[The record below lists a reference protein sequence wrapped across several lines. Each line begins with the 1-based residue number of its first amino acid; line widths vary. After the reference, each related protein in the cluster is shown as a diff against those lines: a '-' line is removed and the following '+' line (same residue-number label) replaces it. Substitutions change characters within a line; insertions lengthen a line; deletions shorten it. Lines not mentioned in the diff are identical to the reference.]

1 MIKKVA
7 VFSTTYD
14 GKKLMNVSCK
24 QLYIFNPNS
33 KYSSPEHYVSNKI
46 LQSISDKDVD
56 MQNCKI
62 HFLHHCTVPRTKIKD
77 FCDANKIKVVR
88 DSSKADYLI
97 FSDQTINKAFERSW
111 YYKLDTIDFI
121 NYLNLGRAYNHIDN
135 EQYDYIIDEI
145 NKSEYKDKV
154 LFDYTFM
161 RVIHEL
167 IRLSSS
173 APLRLSS
180 QGFSC
185 SDDDKIC
192 EIINTLDTN
201 NFVHQDYILQKLNSS
216 NVIDEEVYKSIS
228 SLLESTDE
236 SNQCIAMEIMANSDY
251 NKSAYY
257 LLLLFR
263 DYQSK
268 FFYSKFK
275 NHVNFKALMNYFSL
289 TLNRHLSDD
298 EIISKMKSKK
308 LFTKKYYDI
317 MSVEYVNRINQYMER
332 GHFMFFGIKSKDV
345 FFLNVD
351 IDPEIETEE
360 PCLNLETQM
369 S

>member
-7 VFSTTYD
+7 TFAGVYN
-14 GKKLMNVSCK
+14 GKLMLNVTSNH
-24 QLYIFNPNS
+24 LHIFNPNS
-33 KYSSPEHYVSNKI
+33 KYSNPESYVNEKI
-46 LQSISDKDVD
+46 KQSISDKDIE
-56 MQNCKI
+56 MENCKI
-62 HFLHHCTVPRTKIKD
+62 HFLHHCTVPRNKIKD
-77 FCDANKIKVVR
+77 FCDANKIKVTR

-97 FSDQTINKAFERSW
+97 FSDQTVNKSFSRSW
-111 YYKLDTIDFI
+111 YYKLNTTDFI
-121 NYLNLGRAYNHIDN
+121 NYLNLCRTYSQITN
-135 EQYDYIIDEI
+135 EQYDYIINQID
-145 NKSEYKDKV
+145 SCEYKEKV
-154 LFDYTFM
+154 LFEYAFM
-161 RVIHEL
+161 RL
-167 IRLSSS
+167 INQVLHLSGKAQLKISS
-173 APLRLSS
+173 EGFYYS
-180 QGFSC
+180 Q
-185 SDDDKIC
+185 DDKIC

-201 NFVHQDYILQKLNSS
+201 NFVHQDYILEKLNSS
-216 NVIDEEVYKSIS
+216 NVINEEVYKSLT
-228 SLLESTDE
+228 SLLESTDD
-236 SNQCIAMEIMANSDY
+236 SNECIAMEIMANSDY

-275 NHVNFKALMNYFSL
+275 NHVNFKALMNYFAI

-298 EIISKMKSKK
+298 DIISKMKSKK
-308 LFTKKYYDI
+308 LFTKKYYDL
-317 MSVEYVNRINQYMER
+317 MSKEYINRINQYMER
-332 GHFMFFGIKSKDV
+332 GHFMFFGVKSADA

>member
-7 VFSTTYD
+7 TFSTHYD
-14 GKKLMNVSCK
+14 GKKILNIYCK
-24 QLYIFNPNS
+24 HLHIFNPNS
-33 KYSSPEHYVSNKI
+33 KYSSPENYVRDKI
-46 LQSISDKDVD
+46 KQISSDKDID

-62 HFLHHCTVPRTKIKD
+62 HFLHHCTVPRNKIKD
-77 FCDANKIKVVR
+77 FCDANKIKVTR
-88 DSSKADYLI
+88 DVSKADYLI
-97 FSDQTINKAFERSW
+97 FSDQTISKSFDRNW
-111 YYKLDTIDFI
+111 YYKITTAEFI
-121 NYLNLGRAYNHIDN
+121 NYLNSGRTHSRITN
-135 EQYDYIIDEI
+135 EQYDYILDEI
-145 NKSEYKDKV
+145 NNSEYKDKV
-154 LFDYTFM
+154 LVDYSVM
-161 RVIHEL
+161 RFINDVI
-167 IRLSSS
+167 RDSSGVPTKLSSE
-173 APLRLSS
+173 
-180 QGFSC
+180 GFYY

-192 EIINTLDTN
+192 EIINTLETN

-216 NVIDEEVYKSIS
+216 NVIDEAVYKSLT

-251 NKSAYY
+251 NKSAYH

-275 NHVNFKALMNYFSL
+275 NHVNFKALMNYFSV
-289 TLNRHLSDD
+289 TLNRYLSDD
-298 EIISKMKSKK
+298 DIISKMKSKK
-308 LFTKKYYDI
+308 LFTKKYYDL
-317 MSVEYVNRINQYMER
+317 MSEEYVSRINQYMER
-332 GHFMFFGIKSKDV
+332 GHFQFFGVKSKDV